1 MLYSKGCGKIA
12 SKHSSNSSAARGFPF
27 SGAPTRRSKKEH
39 QPCGEFFRESEV
51 LVLGRSRKITL
62 VAAGG
67 ACYRAADIP
76 DGGEE
81 GHFPATVMLDNLR
94 PIPDM
99 DLEVVEW
106 SRQPSSHYTIRMVTD
121 LAQVLGKLVRDG
133 AEGLV
138 VSAGTDVLE
147 EMTYLV
153 HLLWSYPQ
161 PVIFTGSFVPWN
173 VFGSDAGINL
183 RQALLAAAAECTWGL
198 GVLVCL
204 QDQLFSAAEITKEVS
219 HRRDAFRSPGRGPV
233 GEVSG
238 DHVFIT
244 RRPSRGR
251 VFGEDISPAREIPI
265 LYAALGCGESLL
277 AALAKTD
284 IDGLILAG
292 FGRGNVPPSW
302 IPHLR
307 NLLRREIP
315 VVITSRCHRPRVVP
329 SEIFE
334 GGTARLL
341 EMGVLNGGALR
352 PLQARLRLSVGL
364 GAKLS
369 SEELQTYLLEG

>member
-1 MLYSKGCGKIA
+1 M
-12 SKHSSNSSAARGFPF
+12 
-27 SGAPTRRSKKEH
+27 
-39 QPCGEFFRESEV
+39 

-67 ACYRAADIP
+67 ACYRAADGP

-81 GHFPATVMLDNLR
+81 GSFSAAGMRESLR
-94 PIPDM
+94 LPPSV

-106 SRQPSSHYTIRMVTD
+106 SRQPSSHYTIRMVSD
-121 LAQVLGKLVRDG
+121 LAQVLGGLIRDG
-133 AEGLV
+133 SEGVV

-153 HLLWSYPQ
+153 HLLWPYPQ
-161 PVIFTGSFVPWN
+161 PVIFTGSFAPWN
-173 VFGSDAGINL
+173 AFGSDAGINL
-183 RQALLAAAAECTWGL
+183 RQAVMAASSDGTWGL

-238 DHVFIT
+238 DQIFIT
-244 RRPSRGR
+244 RRPPRGR
-251 VFGEDISPAREIPI
+251 VFSEDLSPAREIPI
-265 LYAALGCGESLL
+265 LYAALGCGESVLS
-277 AALAKTD
+277 ALAKAD
-284 IDGLILAG
+284 VDGLVLAG

-302 IPHLR
+302 TPHLR
-307 NLLRREIP
+307 NMLRRDIP
-315 VVITSRCHRPRVVP
+315 LVITSRCHRPRVVP
-329 SEIFE
+329 TETFE

-341 EMGVLNGGALR
+341 EMGVLHGGALR

-369 SEELQTYLLEG
+369 PEELQAYLLEG